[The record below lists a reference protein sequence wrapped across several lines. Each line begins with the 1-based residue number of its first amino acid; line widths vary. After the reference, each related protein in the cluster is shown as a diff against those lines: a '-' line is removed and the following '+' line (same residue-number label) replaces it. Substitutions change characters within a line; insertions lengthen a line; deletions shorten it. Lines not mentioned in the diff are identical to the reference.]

1 MKTLGIITE
10 LNPLH
15 NGHVHLMQTAKKQTG
30 ADFVV
35 LIMSGD
41 YVQRGIPSIID
52 KSERTCMALQSGAD
66 LVLELPVY
74 YSLASAEFFARG
86 AVSILNRLGI
96 IDTLAFGSESGNLP
110 LLTEIAALLNEEPA
124 AFKNIL
130 SDQMKKGF
138 SFPAARQTAILS
150 SLSMS
155 ADQGQMEFSDT
166 VNQDQALN
174 RRTDLISP
182 NNILGIEYLCALQ
195 EAHSSIQP
203 FTIKRIGAG
212 YHDLIPSSSPEFAS
226 AAVQNILQN
235 SDSTSIPS
243 ASASG
248 IRRLLLEQELE
259 TSTVGTAHEI
269 HTPEQLQHILY
280 TSMPQG
286 CADLLLAWPQKAPAG
301 YLTANHFS
309 NLLQY
314 KLILEKENGFTQ
326 YADIHGDLSDKI
338 IRNLPDFHSFD
349 TFAALLKS
357 KDLTYTRIQ
366 RSLMHIILD
375 ITQEHLY
382 EYAGGAFGSITG
394 YARILG
400 FRKDA
405 APLLHKLRRNA
416 DLPLISKLA
425 DAKKNLDPLSL
436 RLLNEDI
443 RSSEVYDMVCGRTG
457 SSEYRKE
464 LIIIS

>member
-10 LNPLH
+10 LNPIH
-15 NGHVHLMQTAKKQTG
+15 NGHIHLMQTAKEQTG

-52 KSERTCMALQSGAD
+52 KKERTYMALQNGAD

-86 AVSILNRLGI
+86 AVSILDRLGI
-96 IDTLAFGSESGNLP
+96 IDTLAFGSESGDLP
-110 LLTEIAALLNEEPA
+110 LLTEIATLLNEEPA
-124 AFKNIL
+124 EFKNIL
-130 SDQMKKGF
+130 NDQMKKGF
-138 SFPAARQTAILS
+138 SFPAARQAAILS
-150 SLSMS
+150 TLSMS
-155 ADQGQMEFSDT
+155 DDKDLTGFSDT

-195 EAHSSIQP
+195 EAHSSIKP

-212 YHDLIPSSSPEFAS
+212 YHDLINTSAVSAD
-226 AAVQNILQN
+226 AAVLNKLQVPG
-235 SDSTSIPS
+235 STSVPS

-248 IRRLLLEQELE
+248 IRRLLLEQESE

-269 HTPEQLQHILY
+269 NTHEQLQHILF
-280 TSMPQG
+280 TSMPQD
-286 CADLLLAWPQKAPAG
+286 CANQLLAWPGKVPAG

-309 NLLQY
+309 DLLRY
-314 KLILEKENGFTQ
+314 KLILEKESGFTQ
-326 YADIHGDLSDKI
+326 YADIHNDLSDKI
-338 IRNLPDFHSFD
+338 IRNLSDFHSFD

-366 RSLMHIILD
+366 RSLMHVILD
-375 ITQEHLY
+375 ITQEHLC
-382 EYAGGAFGSITG
+382 EYAGGTFDSITG

-405 APLLHKLRRNA
+405 APLLHKIRQNT

-443 RSSEVYDMVCGRTG
+443 RSSEIYDMICGRAG
-457 SSEYRKE
+457 ISEYRKE
-464 LIIIS
+464 LVIIS

>member
-10 LNPLH
+10 LNPIH
-15 NGHVHLMQTAKKQTG
+15 NGHAHLMQTAKEQTG

-41 YVQRGIPSIID
+41 YVQRGIPAIID
-52 KSERTCMALQSGAD
+52 KYERTRMALQNGAD

-86 AVSILNRLGI
+86 AVSILDRLGI
-96 IDTLAFGSESGNLP
+96 IDTLAFGSESGNLS
-110 LLTEIAALLNEEPA
+110 LLTEIAVLLNEEPA
-124 AFKNIL
+124 AFQNIL

-150 SLSMS
+150 ALSMS
-155 ADQGQMEFSDT
+155 DDKNLTVFSDT
-166 VNQDQALN
+166 VNQDQAAN
-174 RRTDLISP
+174 RRKDLISP

-212 YHDLIPSSSPEFAS
+212 YHDLINTSPVSGDTTIANSLQISGSSS
-226 AAVQNILQN
+226 V
-235 SDSTSIPS
+235 PS

-248 IRRLLLEQELE
+248 IRRLLLEQKSE
-259 TSTVGTAHEI
+259 TSALGTNHEI

-280 TSMPQG
+280 ASMPPD
-286 CADLLLAWPQKAPAG
+286 CADQLLAWPRKVPAG
-301 YLTANHFS
+301 YLTADHFS
-309 NLLQY
+309 DLLRY
-314 KLILEKENGFTQ
+314 KLILEKESGFAR
-326 YADIHGDLSDKI
+326 YADIHNDLSDKI

-366 RSLMHIILD
+366 RSLMHIILN
-375 ITQEHLY
+375 ITQENLC
-382 EYAGGAFGSITG
+382 EYAGGAFDSITG

-405 APLLHKLRRNA
+405 APLLHKIRQNT

-443 RSSEVYDMVCGRTG
+443 RSSEIYDMVCGRIG
-457 SSEYRKE
+457 ASEYRKE
-464 LIIIS
+464 LVIIS